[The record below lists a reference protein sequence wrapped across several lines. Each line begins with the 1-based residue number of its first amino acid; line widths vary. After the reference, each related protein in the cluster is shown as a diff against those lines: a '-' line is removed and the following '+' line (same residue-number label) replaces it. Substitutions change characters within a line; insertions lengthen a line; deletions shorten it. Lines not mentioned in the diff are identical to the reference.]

1 MASLGVRFTL
11 AKSQLALAAVL
22 ALLLVRRLLRSV
34 RRQRLI
40 AFSLKQAQLQS
51 DFVSAVSHE
60 FRTPLTSLRTITELL
75 AQKRIPDESRR
86 QESYV
91 LLDRETTRLHRL
103 VEDLLDFGRMES
115 GRKQYRIKPHD
126 AFELMLAILE
136 DFSEHA
142 ESHGFLVEA
151 DLGSDGS
158 SAARIQVDEEAFRR
172 AVRNLLDNAVKYSP
186 VCRTI
191 WVNAMVRDHH
201 VLISVRDQGMGIDG
215 DEHHAIFQKFVR
227 GDAAKKAG
235 INGTGI
241 GLAMVKQISE
251 AMGGEVRLQS
261 EVGVGSTFTLLLPL
275 ADD

>member
-1 MASLGVRFTL
+1 MVSLRRAVHPR
-11 AKSQLALAAVL
+11 ANRKSGSGSCTRST
-22 ALLLVRRLLRSV
+22 LVRRLLRSV

-60 FRTPLTSLRTITELL
+60 LRTPLTSLRTITELL

-103 VEDLLDFGRMES
+103 VEDLPHFGRMES
-115 GRKQYRIKPHD
+115 GRKQYRISRHD

-191 WVNAMVRDHH
+191 WVNAMV
-201 VLISVRDQGMGIDG
+201 VTTMS
-215 DEHHAIFQKFVR
+215 
-227 GDAAKKAG
+227 
-235 INGTGI
+235 
-241 GLAMVKQISE
+241 
-251 AMGGEVRLQS
+251 
-261 EVGVGSTFTLLLPL
+261 
-275 ADD
+275 